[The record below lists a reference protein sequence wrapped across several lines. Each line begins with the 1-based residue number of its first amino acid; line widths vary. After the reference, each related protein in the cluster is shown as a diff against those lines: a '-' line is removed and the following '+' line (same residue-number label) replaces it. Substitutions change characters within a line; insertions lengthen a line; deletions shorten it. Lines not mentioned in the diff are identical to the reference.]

1 MIGVDSGTHIGHY
14 KMLSQLLNK
23 KEKIKINDMF
33 LFSLFIITIL
43 GVWFVLKLKKTTGSD
58 HPFEKLFGK
67 KNDR

>member
-1 MIGVDSGTHIGHY
+1 
-14 KMLSQLLNK
+14 
-23 KEKIKINDMF
+23 MF

-43 GVWFVLKLKKTTGSD
+43 GVGFVFKAKKITGSD

>member
-1 MIGVDSGTHIGHY
+1 
-14 KMLSQLLNK
+14 MLSQLLNK
-23 KEKIKINDMF
+23 KEKIKINNMF

-67 KNDR
+67 KNDK